1 MRFLVGPA
9 IVLFVTA
16 IGALI
21 PFTFRERMEIS
32 LGSSAVCDMLATG
45 VRLGHINEEK
55 RKLLF
60 DAAADSSDI
69 NAKLKA
75 IVERAKAGC
84 R

>member
-45 VRLGHINEEK
+45 VRLGHINEES
-55 RKLLF
+55 
-60 DAAADSSDI
+60 ASCSSAQRPI
-69 NAKLKA
+69 HPTSTPN
-75 IVERAKAGC
+75 
-84 R
+84 